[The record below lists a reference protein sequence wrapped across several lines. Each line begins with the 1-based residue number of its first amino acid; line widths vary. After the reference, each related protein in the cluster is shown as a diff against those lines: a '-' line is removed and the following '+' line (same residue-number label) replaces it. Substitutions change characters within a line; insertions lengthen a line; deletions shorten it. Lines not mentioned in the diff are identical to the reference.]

1 MDIHNEARCFMW
13 LLKKL
18 LDDDSNY
25 LLPVK
30 EYTNV
35 RPTQNLLGYYDRN
48 YIYLIPSVAIGM
60 SDNILIQHK
69 AAPLNMQKVLKQ
81 LFALNMIKAH
91 WVLTDEV
98 RYRPQKRIGKTRRRY
113 ITFYKKQFTKFI
125 ARECLGE
132 SQRIC

>member
-1 MDIHNEARCFMW
+1 MIEDKETCCFMR

-25 LLPVK
+25 LLPVI

-60 SDNILIQHK
+60 CDNILIQHK
-69 AAPLNMQKVLKQ
+69 AVPLNMQKVLKQ

-91 WVLTDEV
+91 WVLINEV

-113 ITFYKKQFTKFI
+113 ITFYKKQFIKFI
-125 ARECLGE
+125 ARGCLSE
-132 SQRIC
+132 S

>member
-1 MDIHNEARCFMW
+1 MIEDKETCCFMRI
-13 LLKKL
+13 LKKL
-18 LDDDSNY
+18 LDDGSNY

-60 SDNILIQHK
+60 CDNILIQHK
-69 AAPLNMQKVLKQ
+69 AEPLNMQKVLKQ

-91 WVLTDEV
+91 WVLANEV

-113 ITFYKKQFTKFI
+113 ITFYKKQFIKFI
-125 ARECLGE
+125 ARECLSE
-132 SQRIC
+132 S

>member
-1 MDIHNEARCFMW
+1 MIEDKETCCFMR

-35 RPTQNLLGYYDRN
+35 RPAQNLLGYYDRD

-60 SDNILIQHK
+60 CDNVLIQHK
-69 AAPLNMQKVLKQ
+69 AVPLNMQKILKQ
-81 LFALNMIKAH
+81 LFALNMIRVH
-91 WVLTDEV
+91 WVLTDKV

-113 ITFYKKQFTKFI
+113 ITFYKKQFTKYI
-125 ARECLGE
+125 AKEYFK
-132 SQRIC
+132 